1 MRRLSYMIILMLSA
15 FFLCFTS
22 LADAEINSNS
32 ADGEI
37 TNSAH
42 ITRQTK
48 SVPKS
53 HLVTPRHRKAR
64 EHAGRVRSSASRA
77 RTSVAFSRAS
87 GSSARE
93 KVGKLEADYK
103 AAMASYKA
111 TMVSRRICQQGAH
124 PERCPIASTPQ
135 LARRAGKPTPV
146 PKGRGGASKPA
157 APALAPVDVA
167 YVALARL
174 KLHAAK
180 PMVGPSPSDNEW
192 KMAAV
197 GYPLWLWA
205 EGNAHPAPVSDS
217 VAGLYVSLE
226 AKLSKVVFDMGDGST
241 VICHGTGTKW
251 GPWVRPGQASPTC
264 GHTYTKPSLPK
275 GEYTITATTYWK
287 VAWDVTGQTGEIPFV
302 QSATTSIPVG
312 ELQVLVR

>member
-1 MRRLSYMIILMLSA
+1 MRRLICMMAAVAVMLLGPTCYVA
-15 FFLCFTS
+15 
-22 LADAEINSNS
+22 
-32 ADGEI
+32 ADGGI
-37 TNSAH
+37 STDGGGVQA
-42 ITRQTK
+42 RD
-48 SVPKS
+48 VYKS
-53 HLVTPRHRKAR
+53 HSRRLHPKEQHRKAKK
-64 EHAGRVRSSASRA
+64 VRSDRRLASGASRRHTA
-77 RTSVAFSRAS
+77 ISRS
-87 GSSARE
+87 TQSHRQSSIGHLA
-93 KVGKLEADYK
+93 AYK

-111 TMVSRRICQQGAH
+111 TMASRRLCQQGAH

-135 LARRAGKPTPV
+135 FAQQAGKPTPV
-146 PKGRGGASKPA
+146 PTGRGGASKPA
-157 APALAPVDVA
+157 APAPVALAPVDVA

-174 KLHAAK
+174 KLHAAE

-205 EGNAHPAPVSDS
+205 EGSAHPAPVSDS

-226 AKLSKVVFDMGDGST
+226 AKLSKVVFDMGDGNT
-241 VICHGTGTKW
+241 VTCHGTGTKW

-264 GHTYTKPSLPK
+264 GYTYTKPSLPK
-275 GEYTITATTYWK
+275 GEYTITATTHWS